1 MKRSNIILMTIA
13 IVTLLTI
20 ITFATYAYFSTGNMN
35 VTNVANANTVT
46 ERNNMVFDTLGGGMI
61 LNITAANMVE
71 AKQGNVAAENN
82 TTLTV
87 NFTANTDYSMVCTY
101 NIIYEWTST
110 DKYTS
115 HTSGVTGNEFTI
127 QGTLASNAHVS
138 EGTNNIKSETD
149 LSSLTYT
156 NYAATVVSGAQI
168 DGIGSA
174 TSTAVWTLTS
184 KFYNVNADQST
195 LSGKTYA
202 GKFRVANVSCVA
214 GTASPSS
221 LTSYWFDTT
230 TCTYSNP
237 CTFPNYG
244 GTLQSSG
251 SATGHNVYIGQDS
264 SKYYACATIQ
274 GHEICLSQP
283 YTQYGLSGHTTCN
296 DGSCLLTS
304 AQQASAKQ
312 AVYQTFI
319 DAGIPIDIDEDCSAR
334 ADSVYCM
341 IDNNHNCRIFAT
353 NGTISC
359 YGPSSFCEILSN
371 GQSDCGN

>member
-1 MKRSNIILMTIA
+1 MKRNNIILIAIA
-13 IVTLLTI
+13 IVTLLTFI
-20 ITFATYAYFSTGNMN
+20 IGATYAYFATGNLN
-35 VTNVANANTVT
+35 ITNVVNANTVT
-46 ERNNMVFDTLGGGMI
+46 EANNMVFDTLGGAMS
-61 LNITAANMVE
+61 LNITAANMSE
-71 AKQGNVAAENN
+71 TLSGTRAAQNN

-87 NFTANTDYSMVCTY
+87 NFTPNTEYSMVCTY
-101 NIIYEWTST
+101 DIVYEWTSS
-110 DKYTS
+110 DKYTT
-115 HTSGVTGNEFTI
+115 HTSGVTSNEFTI
-127 QGTLASNAHVS
+127 QGTLTSNSHVN
-138 EGTNNIKSETD
+138 EGANIIYIEKD
-149 LSSLTYT
+149 LSTLTYT

-184 KFYNVNADQST
+184 SFYNVEEDQSA
-195 LSGKTYA
+195 LSNKTYT
-202 GKFRVANVSCVA
+202 GNFRVANVSCVA
-214 GTASPSS
+214 GTASPSGP
-221 LTSYWFDTT
+221 TSYWFIIGGV
-230 TCTYSNP
+230 YE
-237 CTFPNYG
+237 FPEYG
-244 GTLQSSG
+244 GILQSNG
-251 SATGHNVYIGQDS
+251 SATGQDVYMGQNDN
-264 SKYYACATIQ
+264 KYFICMNYY
-274 GHEICLSQP
+274 GHEVCFSQP